1 MGYICEECGF
11 HLDGGVE
18 YKKVWLVSCEVT
30 AQWWQTVGGG
40 WGTCEACEIH
50 LDFRWWCGV

>member
-30 AQWWQTVGGG
+30 ANLCTMVADWEVGGVHVRRVRF
-40 WGTCEACEIH
+40 I
-50 LDFRWWCGV
+50 